1 MKKIFLAVAT
11 LSLLV
16 FISCNS
22 NGTGSNNNADSID
35 SKKEAVDLNKEK
47 FDSSNIKADTK
58 FAVTAADGG
67 MLEVQCGTLALTK
80 GNLPEVKN
88 LGQMMVNGHSKD
100 NEELKALA
108 SSKNISTPS
117 VLNTDNQSKFDKL
130 ASKAGKDFDKAY
142 TELMVSDHKEDIDAF
157 KKEVSNGKDTALK
170 SWAAGKISTLEHHLQ
185 MAESTETLVKNKKEK

>member
-1 MKKIFLAVAT
+1 MKKIFLVIFA
-11 LSLLV
+11 LSSIVL
-16 FISCNS
+16 ISCNS
-22 NGTGSNNNADSID
+22 NSSGSNNNTDSVD
-35 SKKEAVDLNKEK
+35 SKKVSVDLNKEK

-88 LGQMMVNGHSKD
+88 LGQMMVNDHAKAND
-100 NEELKALA
+100 ELKALA
-108 SSKNISTPS
+108 ANKNISIPA
-117 VLNTDNQSKFDKL
+117 VLGTDNQSKLDKL

-157 KKEVSNGKDTALK
+157 KKEVGNGK
-170 SWAAGKISTLEHHLQ
+170 
-185 MAESTETLVKNKKEK
+185 